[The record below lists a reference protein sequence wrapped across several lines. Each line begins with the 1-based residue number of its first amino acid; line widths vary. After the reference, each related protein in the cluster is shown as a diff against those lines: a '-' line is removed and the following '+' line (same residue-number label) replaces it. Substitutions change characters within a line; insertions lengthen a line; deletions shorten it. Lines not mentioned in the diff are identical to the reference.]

1 MRAAV
6 VVLVL
11 AFVVLLVIIGLLPV
25 LRRVVPRDI
34 AWLAG
39 TEVVPDDEAEV
50 YRRYLARHRSHRL
63 AGGLFGV
70 AFAIIAGVRYYGSV
84 QLIGAGSVSPAADV
98 FFGAVTGLV
107 LGALSAETFRLA
119 QPRGRAVA
127 SLEPREP
134 VGLSHVITA
143 ARTLAAAALVW
154 GILAAVLGSRGAAGP
169 GVGGGAG
176 ALVVAVVGLVLAG
189 LAEATRAAVANRRR
203 PADSARALHVD
214 GRIRA
219 FAGRSV
225 SWLQLAAATL
235 VATWVVAL
243 TPVSETVVLDVFHVL
258 IVLAGLVA
266 SIVFLRRAATR
277 PPRHWRPAPVVEA
290 A

>member
-11 AFVVLLVIIGLLPV
+11 AFVAFFVILGLLPA
-25 LRRVVPRDI
+25 LRRVAPRDI

-39 TEVVPDDEAEV
+39 TEIVPDDEAEV
-50 YRRYLARHRSHRL
+50 YRRYLARHRGHRL

-70 AFAIIAGVRYYGSV
+70 AFAIVAGVRFYGSV

-119 QPRGRAVA
+119 QPRARAVA

-134 VGLSHVITA
+134 VGLSRVVTA
-143 ARTLAAAALVW
+143 ARVLVAAALVW
-154 GILAAVLGSRGAAGP
+154 GLLAAVLGSVTGGP
-169 GVGGGAG
+169 GAGGDTGP
-176 ALVVAVVGLVLAG
+176 LVVAVVGLVLAG
-189 LAEATRAAVANRRR
+189 LAEATRAAVSNRRR

-243 TPVSETVVLDVFHVL
+243 TPVSETVVLDVLHVL
-258 IVLAGLVA
+258 IVLAGLVT
-266 SIVFLRRAATR
+266 SIVFLRRAAPR
-277 PPRHWRPAPVVEA
+277 PPRSWHPAPVVEPA
-290 A
+290 